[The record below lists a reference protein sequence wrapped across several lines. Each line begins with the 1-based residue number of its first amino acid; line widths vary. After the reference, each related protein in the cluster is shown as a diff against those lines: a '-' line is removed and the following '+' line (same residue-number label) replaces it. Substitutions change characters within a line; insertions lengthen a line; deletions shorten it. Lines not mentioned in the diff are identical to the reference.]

1 MSRYWQHT
9 LYAEDQPYS
18 HAILTTHV
26 LTRALQTGS
35 LVGTAVG
42 TSLFLLRRFNILKP
56 RILPLT
62 FTTTLL
68 RSTGVGAV
76 IGTGLLAVGL
86 PLLMRGKEEI
96 EWQDRSWRLLENKG
110 QVEVD
115 NWTYGG
121 MAAGLAV
128 SVARANS
135 LGWRGAIGSVGAGSL
150 LGMMGYMGWRHG
162 IKGGKWD
169 EKDV

>member
-1 MSRYWQHT
+1 
-9 LYAEDQPYS
+9 
-18 HAILTTHV
+18 
-26 LTRALQTGS
+26 
-35 LVGTAVG
+35 
-42 TSLFLLRRFNILKP
+42 
-56 RILPLT
+56 
-62 FTTTLL
+62 
-68 RSTGVGAV
+68 
-76 IGTGLLAVGL
+76 
-86 PLLMRGKEEI
+86 MRGKEEI

-115 NWTYGG
+115 DWTYGG

-128 SVARANS
+128 SVARGKS
-135 LGWRGAIGSVGAGSL
+135 LGWRGAIGGVGAGSL